1 MPKKKPKRRTDPRR
15 QAAARLAAEE
25 ARREKHAA
33 LVLERTGDPRF
44 VQRVRTPDGYMST
57 PAAQHQ
63 QELAEALRDQR
74 ERFRDKFGRDPGPDD
89 PLFFDPDAD
98 EPLPADP
105 DKMMTEF
112 IASLPDDTPP
122 RGRAMMETWAE
133 VGFVITDENQ
143 HTFSAAEVELW
154 SRALE
159 RRYEAHGI
167 TDLDEDPEDDGTLR
181 EVVEMTADALE
192 LAAGLVMSSRDLSVA
207 DELDARLTDTAAAG
221 ADDGADEGDDEPAAA
236 EMLLVVFMGWMIG
249 ARDAGIDADAV
260 IAWLHEAFGKD
271 EVMNFFPLL
280 ALLSPQTFSER
291 GLDWTVT
298 EMVDEAGDHVIRG
311 AVAISAAVAA
321 TAGSG
326 DAHWLRQFDT
336 Q

>member
-25 ARREKHAA
+25 ARREKHDA

-44 VQRVRTPDGYMST
+44 VQRVRIPDGYMIT

-63 QELAEALRDQR
+63 QELADALRDQR
-74 ERFRDKFGRDPGPDD
+74 ERFREKFGRDPEPDD

-105 DKMMTEF
+105 DKMMTAF
-112 IASLPDDTPP
+112 IASLPEDTTP
-122 RGRAMMETWAE
+122 RVRAMMEAWVE

-154 SRALE
+154 FRALE

-167 TDLDEDPEDDGTLR
+167 TDFDEDPQDGTLSD
-181 EVVEMTADALE
+181 VVEMTAEALE

-207 DELDARLTDTAAAG
+207 DELDARLTDTAGAG
-221 ADDGADEGDDEPAAA
+221 ADDVSDEPAAA

-249 ARDAGIDADAV
+249 ARDAGVDADAV

-271 EVMNFFPLL
+271 EVMNFFPLM
-280 ALLSPQTFSER
+280 ALLAPQTFSER
-291 GLDWTVT
+291 GLDWTVN

-311 AVAISAAVAA
+311 AVAVSAAVAA

-326 DAHWLRQFDT
+326 DAHWLRQFDA